1 MAGRGGERKQLGLLP
16 ERFFFG
22 DINRIQRAMCMILTK
37 LMVRAYEK
45 NDRSDIN
52 KQKGGRPPES
62 GSWLSKQKLINVC
75 EIYLKG

>member
-1 MAGRGGERKQLGLLP
+1 
-16 ERFFFG
+16 
-22 DINRIQRAMCMILTK
+22 MCMILTK

-62 GSWLSKQKLINVC
+62 GSWLSKQKLVNVC